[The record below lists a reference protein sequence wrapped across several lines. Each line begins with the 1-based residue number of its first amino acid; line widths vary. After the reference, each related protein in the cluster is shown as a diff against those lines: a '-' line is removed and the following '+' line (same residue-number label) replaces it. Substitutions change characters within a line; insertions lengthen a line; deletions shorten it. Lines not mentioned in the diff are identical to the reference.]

1 MLMSNDTTSGS
12 SVPTSTVTSLLLV
25 QTLSHPPL
33 PRTPASESRPG
44 GRQLESVLVH
54 HRGEIAAGWPAC
66 NSVRSAVSQLL
77 GARLDAIASSIPAG
91 SRGIR
96 ARPRGGRLR
105 CRVGPGAPKSDGPF
119 IGPRFFFKSPTAAVS
134 VVGFQTT

>member
-12 SVPTSTVTSLLLV
+12 SESVPQATSTAVASLL

-54 HRGEIAAGWPAC
+54 HMGGH
-66 NSVRSAVSQLL
+66 RSGL
-77 GARLDAIASSIPAG
+77 ARN
-91 SRGIR
+91 
-96 ARPRGGRLR
+96 
-105 CRVGPGAPKSDGPF
+105 
-119 IGPRFFFKSPTAAVS
+119 
-134 VVGFQTT
+134 